1 MFLQVKKYYK
11 LIKLIYFID
20 KNFTAR
26 SVSYKNYKTNPQ
38 NKKSR
43 LQSRKPQE
51 TLNKENKNIITEK
64 STNYLRN
71 ILLNDSTFK
80 ELDKNKNVEKMENS
94 KRINNPEQKDT
105 EKIDFKVFGDHSY
118 FERLKDEIPNK
129 KETSLF
135 NNSLENA
142 TDENVS
148 INIKCR

>member
-1 MFLQVKKYYK
+1 M
-11 LIKLIYFID
+11 
-20 KNFTAR
+20 
-26 SVSYKNYKTNPQ
+26 
-38 NKKSR
+38 
-43 LQSRKPQE
+43 
-51 TLNKENKNIITEK
+51 NKENKNIITEK

-80 ELDKNKNVEKMENS
+80 ELDKNKNVEKVENS
-94 KRINNPEQKDT
+94 KRVNNSEQKDT

-135 NNSLENA
+135 NNSLENT

-148 INIKCR
+148 NKYKMYK

>member
-1 MFLQVKKYYK
+1 M
-11 LIKLIYFID
+11 
-20 KNFTAR
+20 
-26 SVSYKNYKTNPQ
+26 
-38 NKKSR
+38 
-43 LQSRKPQE
+43 
-51 TLNKENKNIITEK
+51 NKENKNIITEK

-80 ELDKNKNVEKMENS
+80 ELDKNKNVEKVENS
-94 KRINNPEQKDT
+94 KRINNSEQKDT

-135 NNSLENA
+135 NNSLENT

-148 INIKCR
+148 INIKCVDKIT

>member
-1 MFLQVKKYYK
+1 M
-11 LIKLIYFID
+11 
-20 KNFTAR
+20 
-26 SVSYKNYKTNPQ
+26 
-38 NKKSR
+38 
-43 LQSRKPQE
+43 
-51 TLNKENKNIITEK
+51 NKENKNIITEK

-80 ELDKNKNVEKMENS
+80 ELDKNKNVEKVENS
-94 KRINNPEQKDT
+94 KRVNNSEQKDT

-135 NNSLENA
+135 NNSLENT

-148 INIKCR
+148 NKII

>member
-1 MFLQVKKYYK
+1 M
-11 LIKLIYFID
+11 
-20 KNFTAR
+20 
-26 SVSYKNYKTNPQ
+26 
-38 NKKSR
+38 
-43 LQSRKPQE
+43 
-51 TLNKENKNIITEK
+51 NKENKNIITEK

-80 ELDKNKNVEKMENS
+80 ELDKNKNVEKVENS
-94 KRINNPEQKDT
+94 KRINNSEQKDT

-135 NNSLENA
+135 NNSLENT

-148 INIKCR
+148 INIKCVDKLSLIHI